1 MKVYNYYLLI
11 FIIGSFLGFV
21 LESFWCFLIN
31 HHLES
36 RKGLIYSPLI
46 PIYGIAALL
55 ISLIINL
62 FDITNYYQI
71 FIFGLLISL
80 IVEYL
85 SSVFQEKI
93 FHTKSW
99 DYSHMSFNIKGRVN
113 LKYTLMF
120 GIVSLIYSKYFL
132 PKYNLLF
139 KSIKLSILNP
149 FCLIF
154 TLFLMFDII
163 ISCLACYRMKERK
176 QKIKRP
182 NCFWKYIDNKY
193 NDKYLSKIYPNM
205 KSI

>member
-1 MKVYNYYLLI
+1 MRVYNYYLLI
-11 FIIGSFLGFV
+11 FIIGSFLGFII
-21 LESFWCFLIN
+21 ESFWCILIN
-31 HHLES
+31 HRLES

-71 FIFGLLISL
+71 FILGLLISL

-163 ISCLACYRMKERK
+163 ISCLACYRLKERK
-176 QKIKRP
+176 QKITRS
-182 NCFWKYIDNKY
+182 NYFWKYIDNKY